1 MTRRILASLL
11 LVACGTRP
19 PQTPSEPEPEPE
31 SEPSPS
37 PSSPSSQRFADP
49 RPPWFDYP
57 PPEIEPSIRHA
68 PGLEYHGHIDAAE
81 VGARIQNDHARFRAC
96 GLRGTAVVRAIVE
109 TNGRVSSASFKRE
122 DLVGEKEC
130 LLRAVK
136 ATVFPRPDDAAEV
149 LLPFIFRSR
158 Q

>member
-1 MTRRILASLL
+1 MTRRILASLV

-31 SEPSPS
+31 SEPSPAPS
-37 PSSPSSQRFADP
+37 APSSHRFDPDP
-49 RPPWFDYP
+49 RSLDYLP
-57 PPEIEPSIRHA
+57 ADDEPTFRHA
-68 PGLEYHGHIDAAE
+68 SAPEYHGHIDAAE

-96 GLRGTAVVRAIVE
+96 GLRGTALVRAIVE

-122 DLVGEKEC
+122 NLVGEKEC